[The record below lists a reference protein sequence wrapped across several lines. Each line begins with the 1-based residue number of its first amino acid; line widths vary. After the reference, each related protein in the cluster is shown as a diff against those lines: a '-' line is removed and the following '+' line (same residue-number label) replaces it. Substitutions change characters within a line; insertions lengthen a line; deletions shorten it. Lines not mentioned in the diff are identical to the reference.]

1 MLRTLAI
8 IVALVAAS
16 LGGYM
21 LSEALYSTARTT
33 PARAGSQPETIDAPG
48 RIEPGSGE
56 FHLGAA
62 ILGQVAE
69 IPVKVNDVVEESE
82 LLIRLDD
89 EEARARLASAE
100 AHEGLS
106 RRERDAQRPTAGRE
120 DVTKEED
127 EVYTAER
134 ELIGARFEL
143 DAALAAE
150 HKGELSNQQLAAAR
164 KRLADAQERVERER
178 LAYAQAQAKSNLPTP
193 NQFESALTAARAEVA
208 LAGTLLDK
216 TRIRAPI
223 GGTVFEVDTRRG
235 EIVTPEEP
243 LVVMGDMSVVRVK
256 AEIDDGDVAKIG
268 IGQKAVVRSINSPN
282 VNFEGTVTSLAPSLG
297 PPRIIPRGPLRP
309 SDIEVREITIE
320 IKDPE
325 RQLKPGMRVDAL
337 FKL

>member
-1 MLRTLAI
+1 MLRTIAI
-8 IVALVAAS
+8 VVALVAAG
-16 LGGYM
+16 LGGYV
-21 LSEALYSTARTT
+21 LSEELYSTGRMT
-33 PARAGSQPETIDAPG
+33 PARAGSQSETIAAPG

-56 FHLGAA
+56 FHLGAG

-69 IPVKVNDVVEESE
+69 VPVRVNDVVEEGE

-89 EEARARLASAE
+89 EEARADLASAE

-106 RRERDAQRPTAGRE
+106 RRERDAQRPTVGRE
-120 DVTKEED
+120 DVTKKED
-127 EVYTAER
+127 EVYSAER

-143 DAALAAE
+143 DAALAAK
-150 HKGELSNQQLAAAR
+150 HKGELSNPQLAAAR

-178 LAYAQAQAKSNLPTP
+178 LGYAQTQAKSNLPTP
-193 NQFESALTAARAEVA
+193 NQFESALTAARAGVA

-223 GGTVFEVDTRRG
+223 GGTVFEVDARRG
-235 EIVTPEEP
+235 EIVSPEQP

-256 AEIDDGDVAKIG
+256 AEIDDGDVPKIK
-268 IGQKAVVRSINSPN
+268 IGQKAFVRSINYPN
-282 VNFEGTVTSLAPSLG
+282 KDFEGTVTSLAPSLG
-297 PPRIIPRGPLRP
+297 SPRIIPRGPIRL

-325 RQLKPGMRVDAL
+325 QKLKPGMRVDAL